1 MCITAHSSKNVN
13 FKITE
18 TLGKVLCEVYE
29 CSIPSKE
36 IKIKIYC
43 RKRRSVYV
51 RHYVERANRSVC
63 VSEVLAEVW
72 AQAIWSLTTVR
83 RRDLKKKVLYHWLPS
98 RASIKTR
105 WPLPKVSTCS
115 MYCIQSKQELQV
127 TCDTLGWLS
136 NNSSPIHSG
145 LVNMPWEWTC
155 WKN

>member
-63 VSEVLAEVW
+63 VSEVLAEV
-72 AQAIWSLTTVR
+72 
-83 RRDLKKKVLYHWLPS
+83 
-98 RASIKTR
+98 
-105 WPLPKVSTCS
+105 
-115 MYCIQSKQELQV
+115 
-127 TCDTLGWLS
+127 
-136 NNSSPIHSG
+136 
-145 LVNMPWEWTC
+145 
-155 WKN
+155 